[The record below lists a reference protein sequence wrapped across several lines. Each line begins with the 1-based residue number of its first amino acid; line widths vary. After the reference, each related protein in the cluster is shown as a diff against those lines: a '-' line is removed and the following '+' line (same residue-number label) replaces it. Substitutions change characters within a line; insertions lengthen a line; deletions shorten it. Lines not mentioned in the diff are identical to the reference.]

1 MTLSNVMVLT
11 VKAMAEA
18 REVIALLLL
27 MQARLDG
34 VSRMKLELLL
44 VVKKKRLMN
53 RCSQRRQWLVFCLLA
68 LCQQLQAL
76 Q

>member
-11 VKAMAEA
+11 VKAMAKA

-34 VSRMKLELLL
+34 VSRMIGWLRQSSGFKVESS
-44 VVKKKRLMN
+44 VD
-53 RCSQRRQWLVFCLLA
+53 SQSMVL
-68 LCQQLQAL
+68 
-76 Q
+76 